1 MGKNEQNLQQQQ
13 TSHTPDQR
21 SSRFFCARCSVVLS
35 LISKELSLKCVVLL
49 FFSLAVF
56 LSGFFWLL
64 PRSKFQSGFDAKA
77 EIKLSASVQASFR
90 LQKPVSELVP
100 RIGRL
105 EYDIY
110 GEIGVPDTK
119 VAVLSVHQSGASN
132 WTDIVFG
139 VLSDPIN
146 ARINPV
152 SLSVLKSSLIELFL
166 QQSNLTLTTTVF
178 GQPSMF
184 EILRFPG
191 GITVIPLPIAYILQL
206 PQILF
211 NFTLN
216 NSISEIEENFIE
228 LSDQLKFGLRLR
240 PYENVYVQVTNKD
253 GSTISPPV
261 TVEASVMSEMGS
273 LLPQR
278 LKQLAQAISDSP
290 AKNLGLDNS
299 VFGKVKGVV
308 LSSYLKGT
316 LHATPPTP
324 SPAPSPEPSNAP
336 YPAISPSNSPAP
348 SPNIHHLPPCSNCEV
363 SSPSDHNQP
372 QPPSSQSDP
381 TPAPSSATA
390 YSPSPCRRPYHVHHR
405 TVPPSSSPASDPN
418 PTNSPPIGPPKLA
431 PNLSPLPEVS
441 YSSGR
446 GHDAG
451 SAMAPAPSSLPPSP
465 SCIFLVRQ
473 VVHLDASFVCSFSSC
488 SFLQQGLVIGILWSL
503 GLVEARDK
511 FASSPPPNLFSFLLH
526 GINLFLNEMERG
538 RSQEG
543 GSPLISP
550 HLSVCDM

>member
-77 EIKLSASVQASFR
+77 EIKLSGFHRAKKQWVVRLAVRELGLQSYFVLFKLMASVQASFR

-336 YPAISPSNSPAP
+336 YPALSPSNSPAP

-465 SCIFLVRQ
+465 SSSAVALFYNRVWLLGFCGVLV
-473 VVHLDASFVCSFSSC
+473 FF
-488 SFLQQGLVIGILWSL
+488 ILCWSY
-503 GLVEARDK
+503 
-511 FASSPPPNLFSFLLH
+511 
-526 GINLFLNEMERG
+526 
-538 RSQEG
+538 
-543 GSPLISP
+543 
-550 HLSVCDM
+550 

>member
-64 PRSKFQSGFDAKA
+64 PRSKFQTGFDAKA

-336 YPAISPSNSPAP
+336 YPALSPFNSPAP
-348 SPNIHHLPPCSNCEV
+348 SPNIHHLPPS
-363 SSPSDHNQP
+363 
-372 QPPSSQSDP
+372 
-381 TPAPSSATA
+381 PSSATA
-390 YSPSPCRRPYHVHHR
+390 YPPSPCRRPYHVHHR

-441 YSSGR
+441 YSSGG

-451 SAMAPAPSSLPPSP
+451 SAMVPAPSSLPPSP
-465 SCIFLVRQ
+465 SSSAVALFYNKVWLLGFCGVLIF
-473 VVHLDASFVCSFSSC
+473 F
-488 SFLQQGLVIGILWSL
+488 ILCWSY
-503 GLVEARDK
+503 
-511 FASSPPPNLFSFLLH
+511 
-526 GINLFLNEMERG
+526 
-538 RSQEG
+538 
-543 GSPLISP
+543 
-550 HLSVCDM
+550 

>member
-13 TSHTPDQR
+13 TNHTPNHR
-21 SSRFFCARCSVVLS
+21 SSRFFCARCSTVLQ
-35 LISKELSLKCVVLL
+35 LISKELSLKCVVVL

-56 LSGFFWLL
+56 LSGLFWIL
-64 PRSKFQSGFDAKA
+64 PLSQFQSGFDAKA

-90 LQKPVSELVP
+90 LQKPVSEVVP
-100 RIGRL
+100 CIGRL

-119 VAVLSVHQSGASN
+119 VAVLSMHQSGASN

-146 ARINPV
+146 VHINPV

-191 GITVIPLPIAYILQL
+191 GITVIPLPIAYIWQM

-261 TVEASVMSEMGS
+261 TVEASIMSEMGS

-278 LKQLAQAISDSP
+278 LKQLAQIISDSP

-308 LSSYLKGT
+308 LSSYLKDT

-324 SPAPSPEPSNAP
+324 SPAPSPEPSISP
-336 YPAISPSNSPAP
+336 YPALSPSNSPAS
-348 SPNIHHLPPCSNCEV
+348 SPNIHRLPPCSNCEV

-372 QPPSSQSDP
+372 PPPSPQSGP

-390 YSPSPCRRPYHVHHR
+390 YPPCPCRCPYHVHHG

-418 PTNSPPIGPPKLA
+418 PTHSPPIGPPKLA
-431 PNLSPLPEVS
+431 PDLSPLPEVS
-441 YSSGR
+441 YSSSR
-446 GHDAG
+446 GHDVGTAT
-451 SAMAPAPSSLPPSP
+451 APVASSLAPSP
-465 SCIFLVRQ
+465 S
-473 VVHLDASFVCSFSSC
+473 SSAVALFYNEAWLSGFC
-488 SFLQQGLVIGILWSL
+488 GVLILFILCWSY
-503 GLVEARDK
+503 
-511 FASSPPPNLFSFLLH
+511 
-526 GINLFLNEMERG
+526 
-538 RSQEG
+538 
-543 GSPLISP
+543 
-550 HLSVCDM
+550 

>member
-1 MGKNEQNLQQQQ
+1 MGGGKF
-13 TSHTPDQR
+13 
-21 SSRFFCARCSVVLS
+21 SSFLLCKYVVLM
-35 LISKELSLKCVVLL
+35 LRANGY
-49 FFSLAVF
+49 FMMPQRLAVRE
-56 LSGFFWLL
+56 LGL
-64 PRSKFQSGFDAKA
+64 QSYFVLF
-77 EIKLSASVQASFR
+77 KLMASVQASFR

-240 PYENVYVQVTNKD
+240 PYEGKRKNIIFAAVVSSWTSLSWKMSFAIVLAPFFPFQNIGCMNVYVQVTNKD

-336 YPAISPSNSPAP
+336 YPALSPSNSPAP
-348 SPNIHHLPPCSNCEV
+348 SPNIHHLPPCANCEV

-390 YSPSPCRRPYHVHHR
+390 YPPSPCRRPYHVHHR

-488 SFLQQGLVIGILWSL
+488 SFLQQGLVNGILWSL
-503 GLVEARDK
+503 DLFHPLLVILMVTCRVLRH
-511 FASSPPPNLFSFLLH
+511 SRRH
-526 GINLFLNEMERG
+526 GGM
-538 RSQEG
+538 
-543 GSPLISP
+543 
-550 HLSVCDM
+550 M

>member
-1 MGKNEQNLQQQQ
+1 M
-13 TSHTPDQR
+13 
-21 SSRFFCARCSVVLS
+21 
-35 LISKELSLKCVVLL
+35 LIYVFYL
-49 FFSLAVF
+49 F
-56 LSGFFWLL
+56 
-64 PRSKFQSGFDAKA
+64 
-77 EIKLSASVQASFR
+77 ITASVQASFR
-90 LQKPVSELVP
+90 LQKAVSELVP
-100 RIGRL
+100 CIGRL

-119 VAVLSVHQSGASN
+119 VAVLSMHQSGASN

-146 ARINPV
+146 VHINPV

-191 GITVIPLPIAYILQL
+191 GITVIPLPIAYIWQM

-240 PYENVYVQVTNKD
+240 PYENVYVQVINKD

-278 LKQLAQAISDSP
+278 LKQLAQIISDSP

-308 LSSYLKGT
+308 LSSYLKDT

-324 SPAPSPEPSNAP
+324 SPAPSPEPSISP
-336 YPAISPSNSPAP
+336 YPALSPSNTPAP
-348 SPNIHHLPPCSNCEV
+348 SPNIHRLPPCSNCEV
-363 SSPSDHNQP
+363 SSPSDHDQP
-372 QPPSSQSDP
+372 QPPSLP

-390 YSPSPCRRPYHVHHR
+390 YPPCPCRCPYHVHHH

-418 PTNSPPIGPPKLA
+418 PTHSPPIGLPKLA
-431 PNLSPLPEVS
+431 PDLSPLPEVS
-441 YSSGR
+441 YSSSR
-446 GHDAG
+446 GHDVG
-451 SAMAPAPSSLPPSP
+451 SATAPVASSL
-465 SCIFLVRQ
+465 
-473 VVHLDASFVCSFSSC
+473 
-488 SFLQQGLVIGILWSL
+488 
-503 GLVEARDK
+503 
-511 FASSPPPNLFSFLLH
+511 ASSPSSSAVALFYNEAWLSGFCGVL
-526 GINLFLNEMERG
+526 ILFILCW
-538 RSQEG
+538 SY
-543 GSPLISP
+543 
-550 HLSVCDM
+550 

>member
-1 MGKNEQNLQQQQ
+1 
-13 TSHTPDQR
+13 
-21 SSRFFCARCSVVLS
+21 
-35 LISKELSLKCVVLL
+35 
-49 FFSLAVF
+49 
-56 LSGFFWLL
+56 
-64 PRSKFQSGFDAKA
+64 
-77 EIKLSASVQASFR
+77 
-90 LQKPVSELVP
+90 
-100 RIGRL
+100 
-105 EYDIY
+105 
-110 GEIGVPDTK
+110 
-119 VAVLSVHQSGASN
+119 
-132 WTDIVFG
+132 
-139 VLSDPIN
+139 
-146 ARINPV
+146 
-152 SLSVLKSSLIELFL
+152 
-166 QQSNLTLTTTVF
+166 
-178 GQPSMF
+178 
-184 EILRFPG
+184 
-191 GITVIPLPIAYILQL
+191 
-206 PQILF
+206 
-211 NFTLN
+211 
-216 NSISEIEENFIE
+216 
-228 LSDQLKFGLRLR
+228 
-240 PYENVYVQVTNKD
+240 
-253 GSTISPPV
+253 
-261 TVEASVMSEMGS
+261 MSEMGS

-336 YPAISPSNSPAP
+336 YPALSPSNSPAP

-381 TPAPSSATA
+381 TLAPSSATA
-390 YSPSPCRRPYHVHHR
+390 YPPSPCRRPYHVHHR

-465 SCIFLVRQ
+465 SCKYSWVLCVLYECPLPTCIIWFYACMKVSFWLGRLFTWMLPLFAASAVALFYNRVWLLGFCGVLVFFILCWSYWWLP
-473 VVHLDASFVCSFSSC
+473 VEFWGIPGAMAEWCKCLSFV
-488 SFLQQGLVIGILWSL
+488 LT

-550 HLSVCDM
+550 HLSVCDMWR

>member
-1 MGKNEQNLQQQQ
+1 MTLIVNFVHYLEKRSTPDALSMGKNEQNLQQQQ

-336 YPAISPSNSPAP
+336 YPALSPSNSPAP

-363 SSPSDHNQP
+363 SSPSDHNQL

-390 YSPSPCRRPYHVHHR
+390 YPPSPCRRPYHAHHR

-451 SAMAPAPSSLPPSP
+451 SAMAPAPSSFPPSP
-465 SCIFLVRQ
+465 SSSAVALFYNKVWLLGFCGVLIF
-473 VVHLDASFVCSFSSC
+473 F
-488 SFLQQGLVIGILWSL
+488 ILC
-503 GLVEARDK
+503 
-511 FASSPPPNLFSFLLH
+511 
-526 GINLFLNEMERG
+526 
-538 RSQEG
+538 RSY
-543 GSPLISP
+543 
-550 HLSVCDM
+550 